1 MNPSIDEQIEAVTF
15 VLRGGGIA
23 QTTSPDPN
31 LEGRTKSPSNRG
43 SNGERAVTEGTAC
56 SSLTTEANDAPKRH
70 AAADD

>member
-31 LEGRTKSPSNRG
+31 LEAALATLNW
-43 SNGERAVTEGTAC
+43 V
-56 SSLTTEANDAPKRH
+56 KRH
-70 AAADD
+70 APTIKTLREQFPGSTFVERNDEG